1 MKVPGRWLQSSTAQQ
16 RVVSSSTLEQEV
28 SVKYVDG
35 FVVPVPKKKIDEYKK
50 IARKMGKIMKEHGAL
65 DYVECVAEDVKKG
78 KITSFPQAV
87 KLKRTETVVF
97 SWISFK
103 TRKHRDRVWEKAMN
117 DPRMKDL
124 MDPKGMPFD
133 GQRMFFGGFEVMVKY

>member
-1 MKVPGRWLQSSTAQQ
+1 
-16 RVVSSSTLEQEV
+16 
-28 SVKYVDG
+28 VKYVDG
-35 FVVPVPKKKIDEYKK
+35 FVVPVPKKKLDEYKK

-78 KITSFPQAV
+78 KVTSFPQAV
-87 KLKRTETVVF
+87 KLKRTETVIF
-97 SWISFK
+97 SWITFK
-103 TRKHRDRVWEKAMN
+103 TRKHRDQVWEKTMS

-133 GQRMFFGGFEVMVKY
+133 GQRMFFGGFDVMVQY